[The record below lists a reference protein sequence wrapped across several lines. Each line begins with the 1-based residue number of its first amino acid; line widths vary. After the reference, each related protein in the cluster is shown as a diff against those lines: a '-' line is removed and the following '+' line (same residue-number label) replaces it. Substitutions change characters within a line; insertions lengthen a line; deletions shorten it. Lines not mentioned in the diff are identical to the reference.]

1 MPERDNTPFLAHST
15 QKTSSTIISVATT
28 LFGYALE
35 IIGKALSELVKEGN
49 LKQRVLNAASQL
61 VLAPETDLP
70 DHLKK
75 RLEALKNKVT
85 ANNGKIPE
93 TITQMDD
100 EQIALIASE
109 IVVLNRECWVYK
121 AQHKAAAS

>member
-15 QKTSSTIISVATT
+15 QNTSSTIISVATT

>member
-15 QKTSSTIISVATT
+15 QNTSSTIISVATT

-75 RLEALKNKVT
+75 RLEALKNKRFIRSHT
-85 ANNGKIPE
+85 SCKS
-93 TITQMDD
+93 T
-100 EQIALIASE
+100 
-109 IVVLNRECWVYK
+109 
-121 AQHKAAAS
+121 

>member
-1 MPERDNTPFLAHST
+1 M
-15 QKTSSTIISVATT
+15 SSTIISVATT
-28 LFGYALE
+28 VFGYALE

-61 VLAPETDLP
+61 VLAPETDSP

-75 RLEALKNKVT
+75 RLEDRKDKVT
-85 ANNGKIPE
+85 ANNGKIVE

-109 IVVLNRECWVYK
+109 IVVLNRECWIYNP
-121 AQHKAAAS
+121 QQKAAAAS

>member
-1 MPERDNTPFLAHST
+1 MRESQKGFGTGVLPLTEPF
-15 QKTSSTIISVATT
+15 TIISVATT

-49 LKQRVLNAASQL
+49 LKRRVLNAASQL

-75 RLEALKNKVT
+75 
-85 ANNGKIPE
+85 
-93 TITQMDD
+93 
-100 EQIALIASE
+100 
-109 IVVLNRECWVYK
+109 
-121 AQHKAAAS
+121 